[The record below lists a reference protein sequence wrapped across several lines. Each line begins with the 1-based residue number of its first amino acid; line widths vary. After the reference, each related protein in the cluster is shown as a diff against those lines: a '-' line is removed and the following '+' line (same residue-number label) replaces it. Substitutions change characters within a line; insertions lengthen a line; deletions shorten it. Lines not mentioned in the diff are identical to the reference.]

1 MIDDEGVHGQMQMSK
16 LLMADNFQLSCRV
29 PLIKTV
35 VADSKAKKT
44 TEVTKKG
51 AKKETKKEPES

>member
-1 MIDDEGVHGQMQMSK
+1 MPMSK

-35 VADSKAKKT
+35 VVENKQKKQ

-51 AKKETKKEPES
+51 AKKEVKKE